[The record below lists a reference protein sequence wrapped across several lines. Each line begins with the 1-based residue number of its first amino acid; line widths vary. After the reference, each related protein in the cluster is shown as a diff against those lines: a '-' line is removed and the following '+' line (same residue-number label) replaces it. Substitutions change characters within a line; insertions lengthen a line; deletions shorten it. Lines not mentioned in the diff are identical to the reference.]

1 MGATSPGLRS
11 NALGAIG
18 GADEAASDV
27 GGLVRLPPGARE
39 SCLRRLSAQESLTN
53 RPSLAASLGTP
64 GRMCEA
70 GRSSETPVTRW
81 SSVLSSSATRRS
93 LPKRLRRLP
102 AAANSPRRLA
112 PARQDHERT

>member
-39 SCLRRLSAQESLTN
+39 SCLRRLSAQESLMN

-70 GRSSETPVTRW
+70 ERSSETPATRW
-81 SSVLSSSATRRS
+81 SQVPSSSSPLRA
-93 LPKRLRRLP
+93 LPQP
-102 AAANSPRRLA
+102 AGRLA
-112 PARQDHERT
+112 